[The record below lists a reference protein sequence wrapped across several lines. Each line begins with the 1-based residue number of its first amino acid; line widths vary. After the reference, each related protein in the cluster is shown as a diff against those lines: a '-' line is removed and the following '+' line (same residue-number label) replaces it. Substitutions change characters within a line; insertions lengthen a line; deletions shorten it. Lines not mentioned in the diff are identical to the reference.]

1 VSDDGGQTWR
11 TLWTSAQEVKSVLL
25 TSTISCR
32 SADSQTIGYK
42 TPGADSINIR
52 NIPGFPLD
60 KTILGYSVEHAY
72 LHQHSANVLCFI
84 NIYSDIIYANSVVG
98 GDVDFGIR
106 VFYKD

>member
-1 VSDDGGQTWR
+1 
-11 TLWTSAQEVKSVLL
+11 L
-25 TSTISCR
+25 TSIISCR

-42 TPGADSINIR
+42 TPGSDSINIR
-52 NIPGFPLD
+52 NITGFPQN

-72 LHQHSANVLCFI
+72 LHQHAANVLCFI
-84 NIYSDIIYANSVVG
+84 NIYENIIYANSVVG